1 MVENHVYVARSKFP
15 NGPWEKWNGSGW
27 TTGTDVQ
34 PVIRYDGNPVNFGA
48 GEPSIVV
55 LDNTV
60 YFYYSWD
67 DQSVT
72 TRVAT
77 ASADDPNWP
86 GHLVFHGT
94 AMDKGAIGGADHSDV
109 KYREDIGKFQAVH
122 TAARMSA
129 NSYIVLW
136 QSDDGIKFEK
146 IAEIREGL
154 QPGAH
159 NCGWSGDEQGHMKL
173 GVQQYISYAYTLDFS
188 PESWGKWNTRWAK
201 LNW

>member
-1 MVENHVYVARSKFP
+1 MSFTFALHATLVVKEITPFP
-15 NGPWEKWNGSGW
+15 P
-27 TTGTDVQ
+27 
-34 PVIRYDGNPVNFGA
+34 A
-48 GEPSIVV
+48 
-55 LDNTV
+55 
-60 YFYYSWD
+60 
-67 DQSVT
+67 
-72 TRVAT
+72 A
-77 ASADDPNWP
+77 
-86 GHLVFHGT
+86 
-94 AMDKGAIGGADHSDV
+94 
-109 KYREDIGKFQAVH
+109 GKFQAVH

-159 NCGWSGDEQGHMKL
+159 NCGWSGDEQGHIKL
-173 GVQQYISYAYTLDFS
+173 GVQQYISYAYTLDFG